1 MSSRKRLAII
11 QSSYIPWKG
20 YFDAIAAVDEF
31 ILLDDA
37 QYTKRDWRN
46 RNRIKPPTGAQWLTI
61 PVQVKGRFEQ
71 RIDETLVA
79 DPGWAE
85 KHWATLVNV
94 YRRAGA
100 FDEVAAWLGAA
111 YEAAGREERLSD
123 VNRALM
129 TEICGRLGI
138 TTPIRWSTDYGVE
151 GTRGERILNLCLAA
165 GADTYYSGPSAQAY
179 MDVDAFAAA
188 GVRVEW
194 LDYSGY
200 PEYQQ
205 FGTPFEHTVSIVDL
219 LFHTGRRAREY
230 LKA

>member
-1 MSSRKRLAII
+1 MA
-11 QSSYIPWKG
+11 P
-20 YFDAIAAVDEF
+20 V
-31 ILLDDA
+31 
-37 QYTKRDWRN
+37 
-46 RNRIKPPTGAQWLTI
+46 TI
-61 PVQVKGRFEQ
+61 
-71 RIDETLVA
+71 D
-79 DPGWAE
+79 
-85 KHWATLVNV
+85 
-94 YRRAGA
+94 
-100 FDEVAAWLGAA
+100 
-111 YEAAGREERLSD
+111 SD